1 MLLSNINKEEAF
13 KTSRFSIWKNETES
27 ERGFTQHESPKTH
40 GDAVLQF
47 LKIPSET
54 NDLIQIWK
62 SKKYTSPVI
71 QNEIIKDMALIILHD
86 IVNSIKDSGCY
97 SIMADESSDISNEQ
111 QFIIC
116 IWWVDKM
123 RTLVDFML

>member
-1 MLLSNINKEEAF
+1 MIKIVGTTNFNLNW
-13 KTSRFSIWKNETES
+13 RFW
-27 ERGFTQHESPKTH
+27 PH

-123 RTLVDFML
+123 RTLVDFMQ